1 MEEWRNIKDYENYE
15 VSNLGRVR
23 NKNGKILKQQ
33 LRHGYY
39 DVGLYNK
46 YHQNQPKLLKVHR
59 LVAQAFIPNLNNYPC
74 INHKDENKLN
84 NNIDNL
90 EWCTYSYNCNYG
102 HRNDTRKRQ
111 VLKLDS
117 NYNIIK
123 KYYNISEAAKDCNT
137 HISCIIRSCKTH
149 YKAAGFFW
157 KYF

>member
-1 MEEWRNIKDYENYE
+1 MEEWRDIKDYENYE

-39 DVGLYNK
+39 DVGLYNEH
-46 YHQNQPKLLKVHR
+46 HQNQPKLLKVHR

-90 EWCTYSYNCNYG
+90 EWCTYSYNCSYG
-102 HRNDTRKRQ
+102 HRNDIRKRQ

-117 NYNIIK
+117 NY
-123 KYYNISEAAKDCNT
+123 YY
-137 HISCIIRSCKTH
+137 
-149 YKAAGFFW
+149 
-157 KYF
+157 